1 MLIPY
6 YCKYRIGMRDGV
18 WGFLSGHNSM
28 LMSDEHLSVLY
39 IRAAEVSSEILLRGA
54 RRIGRNLRSSDTIF
68 LGKRICA
75 VVLPGTTI
83 AGAQAVVRRV
93 SELLVDIDYEIQLV
107 YGGTAL
113 MLLQRLQAEE
123 DVVVLNREDE
133 QGLLEL
139 AELMEQ
145 DRDSRCML
153 PYLAFLSHY
162 PSHRIL
168 HLFPYEL
175 ACQYQCVPVG
185 FEQGILTVAT
195 NQPLNAATIAHLQV
209 VTRRSIYLVRCDTSV
224 VSDVLNYWRHLWH
237 PQEKGVYS

>member
-1 MLIPY
+1 M
-6 YCKYRIGMRDGV
+6 
-18 WGFLSGHNSM
+18 SGHNFM
-28 LMSDEHLSVLY
+28 LALDEHISVLY
-39 IRAAEVSSEILLRGA
+39 IQATEASPEILLRGA
-54 RRIGRNLRSSDTIF
+54 RRIRRNLRSTDTIF
-68 LGKRICA
+68 LWQRICV

-93 SELLVDIDYEIQLV
+93 SELLVDIDYEIQLM

-123 DVVVLNREDE
+123 DVLVLNREDE
-133 QGLLEL
+133 QSPEEGTPRGYP
-139 AELMEQ
+139 A
-145 DRDSRCML
+145 L

-185 FEQGILTVAT
+185 FEQGVLTIAA
-195 NQPLNAATIAHLQV
+195 NQPLNAATIDHLQV

-224 VSDVLNYWRHLWH
+224 VSDVLNYWRHIWY
-237 PQEKGVYS
+237 PQEKGVFS

>member
-1 MLIPY
+1 MLAP
-6 YCKYRIGMRDGV
+6 
-18 WGFLSGHNSM
+18 
-28 LMSDEHLSVLY
+28 DEHISVLY
-39 IRAAEVSSEILLRGA
+39 IQATEASPEILLRGA
-54 RRIGRNLRSSDTIF
+54 RRIRRNLRSTDTIF
-68 LGKRICA
+68 LWQRICV

-93 SELLVDIDYEIQLV
+93 SELLVDIDYEIQLM

-113 MLLQRLQAEE
+113 MLLQRLQTEE
-123 DVVVLNREDE
+123 DVLVLNREDE
-133 QGLLEL
+133 QGPLEL
-139 AELMEQ
+139 AGHMEQ
-145 DRDSRCML
+145 DRDSTCLL

-185 FEQGILTVAT
+185 FEQGVLTVAT
-195 NQPLNAATIAHLQV
+195 NQSLNAAIIDHLQV

-224 VSDVLNYWRHLWH
+224 VSDVLNYWRHIWY
-237 PQEKGVYS
+237 PQEKGVFS